1 MTPVPNLAAMIATM
15 TAAIAPLQIAT
26 FNIPSDGTGKAPDPP
41 ARSSKVRNSRARNF
55 KGDGTGAMAIAPKPM
70 TLRDRRDIG
79 GMTVAG
85 TIPGE
90 RITVAATIAEI
101 ITAETMAGERITVA
115 VTIAAMAASG
125 TASRARGV
133 ARDISG
139 IIAGTILAGM
149 TVVGEIIVEGAIA
162 GTLTGAIAGMIGV
175 VLGMGIGAV
184 TVVAIAMAS
193 KGVRIGD
200 LGIAAPLTTIPR
212 AILRVISEA
221 ITKVTPR
228 AIAGPLGIVNRIG
241 GVRNLTANLADEIGG
256 TDIFLTVIPA
266 IAATLTGAIAGV
278 AGPNRAS
285 SRAA

>member
-115 VTIAAMAASG
+115 VTIASG

-278 AGPNRAS
+278 AGPKRAS